1 MTHKIDTNLDLPR
14 HGSAA
19 DRGAA
24 DAYYGRAM
32 EPHYFEGGT
41 YCSPRRTDLTN
52 QELMEYFLAITI
64 VQIERI
70 GDDLEC
76 DEIR

>member
-1 MTHKIDTNLDLPR
+1 MERTMTHKIDTNLDLPR

-52 QELMEYFLAITI
+52 QELMEYFVGYNDCTD
-64 VQIERI
+64 RKDW
-70 GDDLEC
+70 G
-76 DEIR
+76 